1 MATQM
6 DATTLN
12 PPASPPPRSGDRF
25 PVVRL
30 ICLLVG
36 IVLLCLALQQRAQWQ
51 SSCQTQD
58 VVVRVGDAHY
68 QISASQADTLALLSA
83 LRFSEGEEQ
92 AREIVNAH
100 LEQGLAQLFADLA
113 RRLPAFADWYY
124 SLGGEYSRLSM
135 LVLEKVSLADE
146 GYVAR
151 KAEELIFDAA
161 DFSGRLD
168 ILRYQADARLLR
180 QAHVTRD
187 TWLTEMLALL
197 EQDRMPVAPLPQSQ
211 PLALDELLDQ
221 LTGYGSPEF
230 VARLSVSS
238 AAAVG
243 VAVGPMIWRAASR
256 RATAA
261 SGRAVAARGAGRGA
275 ARAGTAAAG
284 GATLCAPSG
293 PGALA
298 CALVAGAA
306 GWLATDWA
314 LLRLD
319 EALNRDELLA
329 ALQQS
334 LDEMEDEMTR
344 SLMAAY
350 DRVLTEQYGSM
361 QTDIQRTFRPLQGQR
376 DGPRD

>member
-1 MATQM
+1 MIP
-6 DATTLN
+6 DAAV
-12 PPASPPPRSGDRF
+12 PSVQRPSAQRPSAHRF
-25 PVVRL
+25 PVLR
-30 ICLLVG
+30 
-36 IVLLCLALQQRAQWQ
+36 LLCLPIGIAALCVVLLHRAQWQ
-51 SSCQTQD
+51 GSGAARD

-68 QISASQADTLALLSA
+68 QISESQAQTLALLSA

-100 LEQGLAQLFADLA
+100 IEQGLAGLFEDLQ

-124 SLGGEYSRLSM
+124 SLGGEYTRLSM
-135 LVLEKVSLADE
+135 LVLEKISLADE

-168 ILRYQADARLLR
+168 ILRHQADARLLR
-180 QAHVTRD
+180 QARSTRD
-187 TWLTEMLALL
+187 SWLTEMLALL

-211 PLALDELLDQ
+211 PLALDALLDQ

-243 VAVGPMIWRAASR
+243 VAMGPMIWRAASR
-256 RATAA
+256 RAAA
-261 SGRAVAARGAGRGA
+261 TSGRALAARGAGRGA

-319 EALNRDELLA
+319 EALNREQLLA

-334 LDEMEDEMTR
+334 LDEMEEEMTR
-344 SLMAAY
+344 SLLAAY
-350 DRVLTEQYGSM
+350 DRVLTEQYGAM
-361 QTDIQRTFRPLQGQR
+361 RTDIQRTFSPLQGNSPPQGTR
-376 DGPRD
+376 